1 LYSFCFSVFTGKILK
16 LSINSSHFPV
26 FIPEKTSIVSVAS
39 AKEIYNFSRIERK
52 KLSATNAF
60 LSTKKSAPRKNE
72 WVSKN
77 AVMRLVADLVEV
89 GNKNWTC

>member
-1 LYSFCFSVFTGKILK
+1 MVFLLHHTL
-16 LSINSSHFPV
+16 L
-26 FIPEKTSIVSVAS
+26 
-39 AKEIYNFSRIERK
+39 
-52 KLSATNAF
+52 
-60 LSTKKSAPRKNE
+60 APRKNE